1 LAVTS
6 ATPTNLVVGAG
17 DVTVDAGVLGASIGD
32 NTFRIERDYFTPDLN
47 GTKGALKG
55 TTYINRSEAV
65 LEATIPEISA
75 SIFADL
81 WPASTSAGGVI
92 DEDETRRIP
101 SASFH
106 DWKLTVERLGGG
118 SFNFEAD
125 DALNLANLEMTLG
138 DAAVAGPRVEAH
150 SFWDAADLTTSPHR
164 IRVLS
169 S

>member
-1 LAVTS
+1 M
-6 ATPTNLVVGAG
+6 
-17 DVTVDAGVLGASIGD
+17 TVDAAVLGASIDD
-32 NTFRIERDYFTPDLN
+32 NAFRIEREYSTPDLN
-47 GTKGALKG
+47 GTKGGLMG
-55 TTYINRSEAV
+55 TTYITRSEAV

-75 SIFADL
+75 SIFANL

-101 SASFH
+101 TASYH

-125 DALNLANLEMTLG
+125 NALNLANLEMTLS
-138 DAAVAGPRVEAH
+138 DDTPAGPRVEAH

-164 IRVLS
+164 IRVLGS
-169 S
+169 